1 VGQENLYMAVLGN
14 DSQGPPRPVSMSEKS
29 PMRISRLGGGSGN
42 VVCPATI
49 TDNYLV
55 FARFERNEYS
65 C

>member
-1 VGQENLYMAVLGN
+1 MAVLGN
-14 DSQGPPRPVSMSEKS
+14 DSQRPPRPVSMSEKS
-29 PMRISRLGGGSGN
+29 PMRISRLGGSGN
-42 VVCPATI
+42 VVCPVII